1 MKRHLLVTNDYPP
14 KVGGIQSY
22 LWELWKRLP
31 NEKVTV
37 PTPDH
42 VDARIFDVEQGH
54 SIVRDKRKVFLPTR
68 SLAADIRDLAHQVD
82 AELVILDPALP
93 LGHLAPSLVSS
104 VRSHCSRS
112 RGGATWTAPVSKA
125 PSSPRFVGR
134 RVRHHSWEGIQLRK
148 LYVQQEQAN

>member
-14 KVGGIQSY
+14 KVGGIQNY

-37 PTPDH
+37 FTPGH
-42 VDARIFDVEQGH
+42 VDARAFDVRQGH

-68 SLAADIRDLAHQVD
+68 SLAADIRNLAHQVD

-93 LGHLAPSLVSS
+93 LGHLAPSLGIPYAVTVSYT
-104 VRSHCSRS
+104 H
-112 RGGATWTAPVSKA
+112 
-125 PSSPRFVGR
+125 
-134 RVRHHSWEGIQLRK
+134 LRAH
-148 LYVQQEQAN
+148 ET